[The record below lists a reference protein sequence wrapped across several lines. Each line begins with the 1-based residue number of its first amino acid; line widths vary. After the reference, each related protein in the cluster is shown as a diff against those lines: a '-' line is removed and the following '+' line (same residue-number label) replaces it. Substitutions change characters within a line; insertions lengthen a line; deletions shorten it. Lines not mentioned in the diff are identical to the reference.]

1 MHDYDKRF
9 KYKFYTTT
17 TRNPS
22 IAYHQD
28 TDSQQNNEIFIRY
41 LFSSPQ
47 PCYSRFSF
55 ILGWYIFTFFT
66 LSARNFLHPNRAG
79 NNFSATFPTTI
90 AHNLCK
96 FSLSLIQTGSIEILP
111 NRIEQT
117 ADLQRAYIRRTHG
130 TNFPPGEGGSRQTY
144 PDPDHD
150 RPVRVLV
157 TQSKRARHTIVVQR
171 LGCWRKAVSFFF
183 RRGKSTAASFPPC
196 LLYLADKDIEF
207 WWTPLPYLACMGILN
222 THAQTSGGHSLW
234 RLVIRVTRHLYEI
247 AC

>member
-1 MHDYDKRF
+1 MYFGECQSTGLRTKSLSIFAVSKMHDYDERF

-17 TRNPS
+17 TRNPL

-183 RRGKSTAASFPPC
+183 GGENPPPPVFHPVRSIS
-196 LLYLADKDIEF
+196 LTK
-207 WWTPLPYLACMGILN
+207 TLN
-222 THAQTSGGHSLW
+222 SDEHHSP
-234 RLVIRVTRHLYEI
+234 I
-247 AC
+247 